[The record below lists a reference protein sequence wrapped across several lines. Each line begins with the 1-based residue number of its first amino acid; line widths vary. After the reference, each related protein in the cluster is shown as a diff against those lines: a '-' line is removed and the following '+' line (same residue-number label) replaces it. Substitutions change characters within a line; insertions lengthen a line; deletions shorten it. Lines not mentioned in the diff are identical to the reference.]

1 MHKVRSWIR
10 RCALAWLGFA
20 GAAFANPLPSPDS
33 PEFRSKVEALA
44 KANATVVGVRST
56 AVEDAWSNENLG
68 RVRHGSGVA
77 IGDGLVVTIGYLILE
92 ADQVE
97 LVAGEDRVVPARV
110 VAYDLASGFG
120 LLQALTPLRVPAAT
134 LGNSS
139 SHDPEDPLMIASGGA
154 EGDMSLAKLVSRRAF
169 SGYWEY
175 HIDGALFT
183 TPPRIDHSGAG
194 LFNSSGELIGIGSLV
209 VMDTQGPDQPRLPGN
224 MFVPVDLLKEILP
237 ELRARGLTRNSI
249 RPWLGVNCV
258 EVDGAV
264 RVVRVSPES
273 PAESAGLSP
282 GDMIVSIDG
291 TAVSDLTGL
300 YKVLWRG
307 PGAEREVTLDITRN
321 GKAETV
327 KLRSKDRMK
336 TLRQAKGV

>member
-1 MHKVRSWIR
+1 MHKVGSWIR
-10 RCALAWLGFA
+10 CCALAWIGFA
-20 GAAFANPLPSPDS
+20 GFAFAANPPAPDS

-44 KANATVVGVRST
+44 KANASVVGVRST

-68 RVRHGSGVA
+68 RVRRGSGVV

-97 LVAGEDRVVPARV
+97 LLLDDDRVVPARV

-120 LLQALTPLRVPAAT
+120 LLQALTPLRAPAAA

-139 SHDPEDPLMIASGGA
+139 AHDPEDPLMIASGGA
-154 EGDMSLAKLVSRRAF
+154 EGDMTLAKLVSRRAF

-194 LFNSSGELIGIGSLV
+194 LFNDKGELIGIGSLV
-209 VMDTQGPDQPRLPGN
+209 VMDAQGPDQPRLPGN

-237 ELRARGLTRNSI
+237 ELRSRGLTRHSI

-258 EVDGAV
+258 EVEGTV
-264 RVVRVSPES
+264 RVVKVSPDS
-273 PAESAGLSP
+273 PAETAGLSP

-291 TAVSDLTGL
+291 TAVRDLTGL

-307 PGAEREVTLDITRN
+307 PGAERDVTLDITRN
-321 GKAETV
+321 GKPETV

-336 TLRQAKGV
+336 MLRQARGV